1 MPYSIVRPACFFENL
16 DDPANYNPLKV
27 SRRCRLLPHALRAPG
42 TLLSLCAS
50 LCGGQQRPVE
60 ELLSHPVSEDNDV
73 ERWEMKAWVA
83 ANTLIGSLHPMS
95 APY

>member
-1 MPYSIVRPACFFENL
+1 
-16 DDPANYNPLKV
+16 
-27 SRRCRLLPHALRAPG
+27 
-42 TLLSLCAS
+42 
-50 LCGGQQRPVE
+50 VE